1 MTSVRVFGMA
11 LSVAGAVTAQG
22 ARAEKFNIQM
32 SYGKGQPHCIGEEA
46 GELSATIELD
56 PSRATIHYRASAFS
70 GRRRGNHFSA
80 EDPTFLRQGGRFLF
94 QGQVVKRHIVGTWK
108 MVTGPE
114 LLRAAPNVKNCSG
127 AFRSPD
133 AAR

>member
-1 MTSVRVFGMA
+1 MIGARIFGMA
-11 LSVAGAVTAQG
+11 LSVAGAVAAQG
-22 ARAEKFNIQM
+22 ARAEKFNVQM

-46 GELSATIELD
+46 GELSAKIELD
-56 PSRATIHYRASAFS
+56 PSRVTIHYRTSVFS
-70 GRRRGNHFSA
+70 GWRRGEHFSA
-80 EDPTFLRQGGRFLF
+80 EDSTFLRQGGRFLF

-114 LLRAAPNVKNCSG
+114 VRRAAPNVKNCSG